1 MDQSLYSV
9 LRVNRLATDAQIR
22 AAYRLRALQTHPD
35 KGGNEEEFLKVVE
48 AFEILSDL
56 PKRKKYD
63 AELQRT
69 GSQDGRQ
76 ENQAAQA
83 AAAADVFGLP
93 DLGQTE
99 PNQQPCEG
107 HSAEAEA
114 LRAKALWLELLEKS
128 SNERQEQLRTL
139 SCRTAEV
146 LLHFAKSQLRG
157 APVVAANEPQGC
169 GNALLAAGPEVPEAK
184 RAKLEGARACFERGA
199 RAHVCLRRMKVCTG
213 ASEDVAEAI
222 NWHILLVR
230 VKQIFDE
237 HLSAGD
243 AFCAAAREA
252 LRAAR
257 AEAQPLSDPRLRFV
271 TEVAVGDEV
280 LFTPVSW
287 DLEVGLRHHEELS
300 ALLKQH
306 ASREQLVEAIG
317 RMMAA
322 SKAAE
327 AEQRALIEEL
337 ERHIFT
343 FRKLLRWRG
352 GLRPPGVNAS
362 LSQVVGPSFWGDKG
376 APPSTVSA
384 LCYAELWHQKG
395 GAGLEPL
402 CRGPRR
408 KRPDEA
414 AKDLEALQAA
424 QSKGGDAA
432 ARAESKRQQ
441 QRPHAMHQREEK
453 EVAKESSLSAPRVR
467 RRDAEPFVAALPLP
481 PVVESPGSSE
491 KRRKLWFLLNRAKA
505 QEVYQPDGSDAEERI
520 FGSKQVSQ
528 SLELAAELGYEKQ
541 LQPDAWSTALKE
553 IFHLAQQGEL
563 DNVALFSS
571 AQSLYRLRNTEFS
584 AACHRG
590 SFRLFD
596 LVVKE
601 MLRRSERCSMKH
613 LASVSNWLA
622 RSAEMVAAVPPL
634 RRQVDDLV
642 MKAAQELLVRQHAG
656 AAVSGQEVGAIC
668 EAVKVLG
675 LRNDLFLTYVRPCWM
690 PRGVSSTSSRQTRVP
705 GEPWHIAWRTS

>member
-56 PKRKKYD
+56 PKRKKSLGRRAGLIGTTPSCNGPAAKMGARSRD
-63 AELQRT
+63 PG
-69 GSQDGRQ
+69 GSCDGCDHGLTRK

-322 SKAAE
+322 SKAE
-327 AEQRALIEEL
+327 N
-337 ERHIFT
+337 
-343 FRKLLRWRG
+343 G
-352 GLRPPGVNAS
+352 
-362 LSQVVGPSFWGDKG
+362 VGPK
-376 APPSTVSA
+376 
-384 LCYAELWHQKG
+384 
-395 GAGLEPL
+395 
-402 CRGPRR
+402 
-408 KRPDEA
+408 
-414 AKDLEALQAA
+414 
-424 QSKGGDAA
+424 
-432 ARAESKRQQ
+432 
-441 QRPHAMHQREEK
+441 MEEK
-453 EVAKESSLSAPRVR
+453 RL
-467 RRDAEPFVAALPLP
+467 
-481 PVVESPGSSE
+481 
-491 KRRKLWFLLNRAKA
+491 
-505 QEVYQPDGSDAEERI
+505 
-520 FGSKQVSQ
+520 
-528 SLELAAELGYEKQ
+528 
-541 LQPDAWSTALKE
+541 
-553 IFHLAQQGEL
+553 FHL
-563 DNVALFSS
+563 
-571 AQSLYRLRNTEFS
+571 T
-584 AACHRG
+584 
-590 SFRLFD
+590 
-596 LVVKE
+596 
-601 MLRRSERCSMKH
+601 
-613 LASVSNWLA
+613 LA
-622 RSAEMVAAVPPL
+622 
-634 RRQVDDLV
+634 
-642 MKAAQELLVRQHAG
+642 
-656 AAVSGQEVGAIC
+656 
-668 EAVKVLG
+668 
-675 LRNDLFLTYVRPCWM
+675 
-690 PRGVSSTSSRQTRVP
+690 
-705 GEPWHIAWRTS
+705 